1 MVIYEFIFKI
11 QHMYQISLTNTVFLS
26 MITRYVDWTN
36 QIMENPL
43 RHSTLNNLFYEN
55 GFNTLLKIFALL
67 KL

>member
-1 MVIYEFIFKI
+1 
-11 QHMYQISLTNTVFLS
+11 MYQISLTNTVFLS